1 MYINSEAEKGPAA
14 VPLGWVRGHSN
25 EHPSAPVDHVDL
37 EIWSFK
43 GPVLPFLTSLED
55 RTLRVLGVSLAGCSV
70 EVVGGT
76 SKLHCDQI

>member
-1 MYINSEAEKGPAA
+1 MYINSEAEKGLAS

-37 EIWSFK
+37 ER
-43 GPVLPFLTSLED
+43 TSSAISNQSGGQNSEG
-55 RTLRVLGVSLAGCSV
+55 VGVSLAGCSV